1 MCVMSGFIIW
11 LFNLLTASHQNR
23 LAPDTHDCT
32 RRLICFLCGI
42 DG

>member
-1 MCVMSGFIIW
+1 MSGIIIW
-11 LFNLLTASHQNR
+11 LFSLLTTSHQNC

-32 RRLICFLCGI
+32 RRLICFLRGI